1 MSAKHFWK
9 MTSGKIMEGVFGGFI
24 FLLCSVLS
32 RVTLAFVSRL
42 GLVDKEMRRSQ
53 ARSAGGNGAGIE
65 EIWRR

>member
-1 MSAKHFWK
+1 
-9 MTSGKIMEGVFGGFI
+9 MEGVFGGFI

-42 GLVDKEMRRSQ
+42 GLVDNEMRRSQ
-53 ARSAGGNGAGIE
+53 ARSAGGNGAGIG